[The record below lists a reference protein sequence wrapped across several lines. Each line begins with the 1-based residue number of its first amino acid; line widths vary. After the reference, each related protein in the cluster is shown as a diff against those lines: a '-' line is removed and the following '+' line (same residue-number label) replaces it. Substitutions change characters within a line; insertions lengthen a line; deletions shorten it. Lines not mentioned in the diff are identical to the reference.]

1 MNSKELKYHK
11 KYLDIA
17 KSISELS
24 YAKRKKVGAII
35 VKDTMIISDGYNG
48 TPTGF
53 DNECE
58 DSEGNTK
65 WFTLHA
71 EANAI
76 TKLVRYSGLP
86 VDGSTLYITLS
97 PCKDCCKL
105 ILQAGIKNVYYSE
118 LYRDSDGI
126 EFLKSV
132 NINTELI
139 SS

>member
-58 DSEGNTK
+58 DPDGNTK

-97 PCKDCCKL
+97 PCKECCKL

-118 LYRDSDGI
+118 EYRDSDGI

-139 SS
+139 N